1 MGNAIFRKGKKTR
14 RNRHDSIIPPGRG
27 NPDIFYLAWIGILVQ
42 WQLQEQEIGR
52 EVSFIFGT
60 TRQRLCCKMISLAG
74 ARDSMSFP
82 PMTDVVYGRYTTLLS
97 PAYTWIDRRWWMWIY
112 TGRRRRRGKSRVAC
126 ENSLLTQRKTDA
138 NVAYRTVV

>member
-1 MGNAIFRKGKKTR
+1 
-14 RNRHDSIIPPGRG
+14 
-27 NPDIFYLAWIGILVQ
+27 LAWIGILVQ

-97 PAYTWIDRRWWMWIY
+97 PAYTWIDRRWWIY

-126 ENSLLTQRKTDA
+126 ENSLLLKEKPTPML
-138 NVAYRTVV
+138 RTVRLFEKNKNVKKYDPDFKKNFLNFKTCS

>member
-1 MGNAIFRKGKKTR
+1 
-14 RNRHDSIIPPGRG
+14 
-27 NPDIFYLAWIGILVQ
+27 VQ

-82 PMTDVVYGRYTTLLS
+82 SMTDVVYTVDRLPPFFHPLLH
-97 PAYTWIDRRWWMWIY
+97 R
-112 TGRRRRRGKSRVAC
+112 
-126 ENSLLTQRKTDA
+126 
-138 NVAYRTVV
+138 